1 MPDAQDLKEQLLR
14 TDAEYRELYHL
25 HHELDEQIRSMSTNP
40 HLSEGE
46 QLEEIRLKKRKLQ
59 LKDRMEDIVRR
70 FAAPPPSGP
79 APEHGP
85 RLTRATADDPV
96 PSSWCPSPC
105 GGHPWLLPCRGPH
118 TSP

>member
-14 TDAEYRELYHL
+14 TDTEYRELHQL
-25 HHELDEQIRSMSTNP
+25 HHELDEQIRSMVTNS

-70 FAAPPPSGP
+70 YSAPPPSGP
-79 APEHGP
+79 SQNFAH
-85 RLTRATADDPV
+85 A
-96 PSSWCPSPC
+96 
-105 GGHPWLLPCRGPH
+105 
-118 TSP
+118 

>member
-14 TDAEYRELYHL
+14 TDAEYRELYNL

-79 APEHGP
+79 AQNMAH
-85 RLTRATADDPV
+85 A
-96 PSSWCPSPC
+96 
-105 GGHPWLLPCRGPH
+105 
-118 TSP
+118 

>member
-25 HHELDEQIRSMSTNP
+25 HHELDEQIRSMSANS

-70 FAAPPPSGP
+70 FTAPPSAGP
-79 APEHGP
+79 AHNM
-85 RLTRATADDPV
+85 AHA
-96 PSSWCPSPC
+96 
-105 GGHPWLLPCRGPH
+105 
-118 TSP
+118 

>member
-70 FAAPPPSGP
+70 YAAPPPPGP
-79 APEHGP
+79 SANFAH
-85 RLTRATADDPV
+85 A
-96 PSSWCPSPC
+96 
-105 GGHPWLLPCRGPH
+105 
-118 TSP
+118 